1 MSATALPPKTQNRSF
16 LTFLLFS
23 LAITFL
29 MLFIDEGY
37 YDLRWMKSFGNWIM
51 FGVYALMMLI
61 GQLVFFNI
69 ILSRYSGKGKMA
81 MSVIFGCI
89 LGAGSLI
96 GFFYLFH

>member
-1 MSATALPPKTQNRSF
+1 MTSKTLASKTTNRSF
-16 LTFLLFS
+16 VTFLIFS

-29 MLFIDEGY
+29 MLFVDEGY

-51 FGVYALMMLI
+51 FGVYVLLMLI

-69 ILSRYSGKGKMA
+69 ILSRYSGKGKTA
-81 MSVIFGCI
+81 MSMIFGCI

-96 GFFYLFH
+96 GVFYAMH